1 MPGRQGK
8 QIWGRA
14 RRKEAPRDFV
24 IQARVASHE
33 LPTGDRSHSLFRDDA
48 VRADGEGDDYVVVN
62 HEQDAVAVGHPKVED
77 LMAMPGD
84 AFQFVAAER
93 GMPPIGTEQ
102 GELGAGNTL
111 DIGRKG
117 FELALEPDGPPEDHR
132 SLTMSSM
139 ESYCWGSMAS
149 SLCSLVSA
157 KSLSVGLRAGTV
169 AANSTGSKG
178 TSAFVFFVLAFTTEQ
193 SSRKAAQP
201 QWEKPLQGIWAA
213 LSVTHFNEEAAAER
227 RTQNWY
233 TRTQNG
239 CR

>member
-62 HEQDAVAVGHPKVED
+62 H
-77 LMAMPGD
+77 
-84 AFQFVAAER
+84 
-93 GMPPIGTEQ
+93 
-102 GELGAGNTL
+102 
-111 DIGRKG
+111 KG
-117 FELALEPDGPPEDHR
+117 
-132 SLTMSSM
+132 LTMSSM

-157 KSLSVGLRAGTV
+157 KSLGVGLRAGTV

-178 TSAFVFFVLAFTTEQ
+178 TSAFVFFVLVFTTEQ